1 MPEIKADDATLHV
14 KDDGSGPA
22 IVMIH
27 GLGLDHTTFDELAD
41 DFPDHRIIRPDL
53 RGHGQS
59 DVPPGPYRMGR
70 LVSDVEHVLDT
81 LEVRDAV
88 VLGLSLGGMIA
99 QGLAVKRLDLVR
111 GLVLCSTAAKIGQP
125 KIWHDRAVIARSD
138 GMEALIDP
146 SMDRWGS
153 PTATHARASL
163 RKTNPEGY
171 AAGCEAIAGTDF
183 YTSTS
188 GLRLPTLGLSG
199 DRDTSTP
206 PDLMRETIDL
216 IPGSDFQ
223 LMRGAGHLLTETHA
237 AEVAKHVHRFLTG
250 IGHS

>member
-1 MPEIKADDATLHV
+1 MFEIKTQDATLHV
-14 KDDGSGPA
+14 TDDGSGPA

-59 DVPPGPYRMGR
+59 DVPPGPYRMGQ
-70 LVSDVEHVLDT
+70 LVSDVELVLDT
-81 LEVRDAV
+81 LGVRDAV

-99 QGLAVKRLDLVR
+99 QGLAIKRLDLVR

-125 KIWHDRAVIARSD
+125 KIWQDRAATARSD
-138 GMEALIDP
+138 GMAALVDAT
-146 SMDRWGS
+146 MARWGS
-153 PTATHARASL
+153 PTATNARTTL
-163 RKTNPEGY
+163 LNTNPEGY

-183 YTSTS
+183 YTPTS

-199 DRDTSTP
+199 DRDKSTP

-216 IPGSDFQ
+216 IPGSDFH
-223 LMRGAGHLLTETHA
+223 LLRGAGHLLTETHA
-237 AEVAKHVHRFLTG
+237 ANVAQQVHGFLAG